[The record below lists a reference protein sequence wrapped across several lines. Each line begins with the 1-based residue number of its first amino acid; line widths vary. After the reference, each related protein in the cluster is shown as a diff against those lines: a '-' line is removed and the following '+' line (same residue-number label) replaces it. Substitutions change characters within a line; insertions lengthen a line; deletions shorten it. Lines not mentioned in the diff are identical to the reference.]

1 MPAKRLL
8 DSGCWPV
15 QTSDKTEKTM
25 NRQTIIKH
33 LERLGATNCQ
43 FISTRVL
50 VPEERIRDYCREDKC
65 GRYNRH
71 LTCPPNTGTV
81 QEIIEKLRG
90 FKTGVLIQ
98 YFEDVDVEN
107 DKEGLRKTKLNL
119 HRIILET
126 EKYLQKEL
134 GFEKVWGMI
143 GGNCDLCEECAGY
156 RGEPC
161 GYPEEA
167 RASIEAHA
175 IHIVALLEKLGLD
188 TEFRKDRVTW
198 TGIVLT
204 DREI

>member
-1 MPAKRLL
+1 
-8 DSGCWPV
+8 
-15 QTSDKTEKTM
+15 M
-25 NRQTIIKH
+25 NRETV
-33 LERLGATNCQ
+33 LEYVKGLGATNCR
-43 FISTRVL
+43 FVSTRVL

-81 QEIIEKLRG
+81 EEIIEKLKG

-98 YFEDVDVEN
+98 YFDDVDVDN
-107 DKEGLRKTKLNL
+107 DEEGLRRTKLNL

-126 EKYLQKEL
+126 EKYLQEEL

-156 RGEPC
+156 RGERC
-161 GYPEEA
+161 EYPDKARTSMEA
-167 RASIEAHA
+167 LA
-175 IHIVALLEKLGLD
+175 IDVMGLLGQLNLD
-188 TEFRKDRVTW
+188 TGFYKDKVTW
-198 TGIVLT
+198 TGIVLL

>member
-1 MPAKRLL
+1 MISPDRGL
-8 DSGCWPV
+8 GQEP
-15 QTSDKTEKTM
+15 M
-25 NRQTIIKH
+25 NRQSV
-33 LERLGATNCQ
+33 LEHVKALGATNCQ

-50 VPEERIRDYCREDKC
+50 APEERIRDYCCEDKC

-81 QEIIEKLRG
+81 EEIREKLKG
-90 FKTGVLIQ
+90 FKMGILIQ
-98 YFEDVDVEN
+98 YSEDVDVEK
-107 DKEGLRKTKLNL
+107 DKEGLRKTKLKL
-119 HRIILET
+119 HHIVLET
-126 EKYLQKEL
+126 EKYLREKL
-134 GFEKVWGMI
+134 GFQKIWGMI
-143 GGNCDLCEECAGY
+143 GGNCDLCDECAGY

-167 RASIEAHA
+167 RASIEAYA